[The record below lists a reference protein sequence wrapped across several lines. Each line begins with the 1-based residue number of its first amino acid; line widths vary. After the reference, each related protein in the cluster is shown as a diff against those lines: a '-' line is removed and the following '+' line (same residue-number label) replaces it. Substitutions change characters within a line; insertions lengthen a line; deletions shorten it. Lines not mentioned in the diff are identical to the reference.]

1 MSSADSVRTHFWEE
15 STMTNRVAIT
25 SVGAGSV
32 EDAVREA
39 VRLAGGFED
48 LIGPDTRVL
57 VKPNQCKPSP
67 RHSGCQTDGDVVEA
81 VTKLVLERSP
91 KSVVIGDGAIAG
103 YDFGGFSTQEAF
115 DTSGVTDVAT
125 RLGVE
130 LRNLNTDAYEEVEVP
145 GALVMNSVRIART
158 ALESDVIIS
167 IPVLKTHIRTHA
179 TLSAKNM
186 KGVMPGSEKRKSHRV
201 GLDQAIVDLCSV
213 VRPHFAVIDATVGM
227 QGLWQYPDDTREMGL
242 IVAASDAL
250 YADVVGAALMG
261 IDPSQIMHLQYLAQK
276 EGKKAMLDAIEVVGE
291 AIEAHRQQFIMGF
304 DVFRS
309 RYPEVNI
316 VQGESACSGCTNEL
330 VSAITYMKQAGY
342 GDKMKDLTVV
352 IGNAT
357 DVESTG
363 KLVALGKCAAGLEG
377 ADKKVAGC
385 PPKEDAMIRALCEV
399 CSADPE
405 VVMAT
410 MANAREKLWD
420 GSSSALE
427 R

>member
-1 MSSADSVRTHFWEE
+1 
-15 STMTNRVAIT
+15 MTNRVAIT
-25 SVGAGSV
+25 SVGSGSV

-39 VRLAGGFED
+39 VRLAGGFEG

-67 RHSGCQTDGDVVEA
+67 RHSGCQADGDVVEA
-81 VTKLVLERSP
+81 VTKLVLEMNP
-91 KSVVIGDGAIAG
+91 KSVIIGDGAIAG

-115 DTSGVTDVAT
+115 DTSGVTDVAA

-130 LRNLNTDAYEEVEVP
+130 LRNLNTDDYEEIEVP
-145 GALVMNSVRIART
+145 GALAMEKVRIAKT

-167 IPVLKTHIRTHA
+167 IPVLKTHIRTYA
-179 TLSAKNM
+179 TLALKNM

-201 GLDQAIVDLCSV
+201 GLDQAIVDLCTIV
-213 VRPHFAVIDATVGM
+213 KPHFAVIDATVGM
-227 QGLWQYPDDTREMGL
+227 QGLWQYPDDTREMGVV
-242 IVAASDAL
+242 VAARDAL

-261 IDPSQIMHLQYLAQK
+261 IDPSQIMHIQYLARK
-276 EGKKAMLDAIEVVGE
+276 EGKDASLDAIEVVGE
-291 AIEAHRQQFIMGF
+291 SIEEHRQEFLTGF

-352 IGNAT
+352 IGSAS
-357 DVESTG
+357 DVESPG
-363 KLVALGKCAAGLEG
+363 KLVALGKCAAGLDG
-377 ADKKVAGC
+377 ADKKVPGC

-399 CSADPE
+399 CEADPE

-410 MANAREKLWD
+410 MADARKKLWND
-420 GSSSALE
+420 SSGALE